1 MLLSMPVFS
10 PAISPCLPSS
20 SLPTGTFP
28 VHATAT
34 LASLNSSTHLPQR
47 LNASTASRSNDST
60 LTSTPPH
67 HFFFQRLN
75 VSSSSWSSSQ
85 HSGQLPDRQCT
96 RAHAPLTT
104 SLLTTCFSPL
114 HYSLLTTHYL
124 LLTILSTHYSLLLLT
139 SYYSTLHPLTA
150 LLLTNHYS
158 LFTHSLLCY
167 PPTTTHSSPT
177 HCSATHQPLLTL
189 HPLTAHHPLTST
201 SPYSIM
207 PCHAPS
213 AIKRQLRR
221 CFITKPLWLPP
232 PPQLRP
238 RHSPDAPHQSHFYS
252 VDEKGTVSIATAAP
266 SASIATAAPSV
277 SIATAAPPSR
287 LLLQPPP
294 SRLLLQPPPS
304 RLLLQP
310 PPH

>member
-1 MLLSMPVFS
+1 MQQPNVLAARFACLCPQQYCSPRCLPAQGLLSSGRARSISLPPTFFNSSRSIHTVSVASSYLIRSGVVLRFVSSCFFLAWMCEVAWMLLSMPVFS

-124 LLTILSTHYSLLLLT
+124 LLTILSTHYSLLLPT
-139 SYYSTLHPLTA
+139 SY
-150 LLLTNHYS
+150 
-158 LFTHSLLCY
+158 F
-167 PPTTTHSSPT
+167 
-177 HCSATHQPLLTL
+177 
-189 HPLTAHHPLTST
+189 
-201 SPYSIM
+201 
-207 PCHAPS
+207 
-213 AIKRQLRR
+213 
-221 CFITKPLWLPP
+221 
-232 PPQLRP
+232 
-238 RHSPDAPHQSHFYS
+238 
-252 VDEKGTVSIATAAP
+252 
-266 SASIATAAPSV
+266 
-277 SIATAAPPSR
+277 
-287 LLLQPPP
+287 
-294 SRLLLQPPPS
+294 
-304 RLLLQP
+304 
-310 PPH
+310 